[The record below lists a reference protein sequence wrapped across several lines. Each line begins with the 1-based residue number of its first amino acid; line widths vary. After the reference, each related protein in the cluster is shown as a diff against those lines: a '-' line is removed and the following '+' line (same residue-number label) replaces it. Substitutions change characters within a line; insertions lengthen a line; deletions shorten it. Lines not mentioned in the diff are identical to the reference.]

1 MAQYSVYELDGILV
15 LDIQSDLLDG
25 LNTRMVVPL
34 LDVQEAPKPITYL
47 NPQFVILD
55 RKVSMATQFLASV
68 PQTHLKR
75 PIANL
80 SRHHDQIV
88 RAIDLLFHGF

>member
-1 MAQYSVYELDGILV
+1 MAQYSVYELDEILV
-15 LDIQSDLLDG
+15 LDIQSDLLNG

-34 LDVQEAPKPITYL
+34 LDVQEAPKPITFL
-47 NPQFVILD
+47 NPQFEVLD
-55 RKVSMATQFLASV
+55 QKVSMATQFLASV
-68 PQTHLKR
+68 PQSQLKK
-75 PIANL
+75 PITNL